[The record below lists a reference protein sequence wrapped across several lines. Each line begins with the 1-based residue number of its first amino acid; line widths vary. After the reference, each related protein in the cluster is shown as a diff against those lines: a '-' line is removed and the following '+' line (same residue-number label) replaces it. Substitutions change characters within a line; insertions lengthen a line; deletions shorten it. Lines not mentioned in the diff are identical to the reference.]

1 MVYPT
6 TYSKTVQIFKLLV
19 HFYCLLTVGILVA
32 VKTNDKIEVATVY
45 NTSGTEDSQTANT

>member
-6 TYSKTVQIFKLLV
+6 TYSKTFLKLLV